1 MNEILQQIM
10 EFINNNTLILI
21 GICIFLILVLIGYL
35 VDNSV
40 KSKRVRTDIKNAAQ
54 VPENI
59 KDEIIKEAKET
70 EIVDKNEQI
79 EEVKIEEPAVETPVV
94 DENAPLDL
102 DETMVKTKPLNLDLN
117 ATIRKEDNYVDPDQ
131 YIMEQSTLDS
141 EYSNDKKLSEILY
154 SIPNKKIDNANIFA
168 KNKEEIK
175 NEEEEL
181 DRIMRKLSN
190 MNNDVPEDNYTNI
203 F

>member
-102 DETMVKTKPLNLDLN
+102 DGTMVKTKPLNLDLN

>member
-131 YIMEQSTLDS
+131 YVMEQSTLDS

-154 SIPNKKIDNANIFA
+154 SIPNKKIDNTNIFA

>member
-131 YIMEQSTLDS
+131 YVMEQSTLDS

>member
-102 DETMVKTKPLNLDLN
+102 DGTMVKTKPLNLDLN

-154 SIPNKKIDNANIFA
+154 SIPNKKIDNTNIFA

>member
-102 DETMVKTKPLNLDLN
+102 DGTMVKTKPLNLDLN

-154 SIPNKKIDNANIFA
+154 SIPNKKIDNANIFT

>member
-154 SIPNKKIDNANIFA
+154 SIPNKKIDNTNIFA